1 MLRIWNGILAF
12 SLVFG
17 QLVSSMP
24 AFGSEA
30 IQRLEKFISEVDSFE
45 GQFIQTVFDENGEVV
60 QDSNGDVALDKPGKF
75 RWQYTRPHPQLILAD
90 GEYLWIYDEEL
101 LQAIAKPASEALGN
115 APIMLLTNIRPLSED
130 FKIMDAPTRDG
141 LDWVELIPLAQDT
154 EFHRILIGL
163 DENGVQKM
171 ELHDYFSQRTVIEFV
186 NLMTN
191 VTFPSDKFTFNAP
204 EGVDVVGY
212 PTASE

>member
-12 SLVFG
+12 GLVFG

-75 RWQYTRPHPQLILAD
+75 RWQYTRPYPQLILAD

-204 EGVDVVGY
+204 
-212 PTASE
+212 SSI